1 MCCKKKQKEKLF
13 CFFNCR
19 SHDVIFYFLIYLAK
33 RNFESLA
40 DLFQNGVV
48 TEVDRL
54 ETGGYM
60 QHLAAYTKNFTKK
73 FIHFLNETHI
83 FNDLPDLVG
92 CNMMK
97 IRRITTSRRHYY
109 SFYMNIV
116 VVDSFH
122 DFKVDKIS
130 FYTLLPFLFILPQET
145 TQ

>member
-1 MCCKKKQKEKLF
+1 M
-13 CFFNCR
+13 
-19 SHDVIFYFLIYLAK
+19 
-33 RNFESLA
+33 
-40 DLFQNGVV
+40 

-54 ETGGYM
+54 ETGGYI

-73 FIHFLNETHI
+73 FIHFLNLKTHI
-83 FNDLPDLVG
+83 FNDISDLVG
-92 CNMMK
+92 GNMMK

-116 VVDSFH
+116 VVVDSFH

-130 FYTLLPFLFILPQET
+130 FYILLPLDSFFFCERFLFIWPQET